1 MKPRKTKDLQQVL
14 EKKGFMLNP
23 AKDHHQF
30 YSLFIDGKKQVVY
43 TYLSHG
49 GKEYGKTLMGSV
61 KKQLKFTDIQKAEDF
76 FDCPMSAEKYV
87 EMLRE
92 DGHIK

>member
-1 MKPRKTKDLQQVL
+1 MKPRKSKELQQVL
-14 EKKGFMLNP
+14 ERKGFVLNP

-30 YSLFIDGKKQVVY
+30 YYLYIGGKKQAVY

-49 GKEYGKTLMGSV
+49 GKEYNKHLMGSV
-61 KKQLKFTDIQKAEDF
+61 KKQLKFTDVQKAEDF
-76 FDCPMSAEKYV
+76 FDCPMTAEQYV
-87 EMLRE
+87 QMLRE